1 MLRSFLTFMK
11 ELGETFIGALRQ
23 ESKPHLAVLFALV
36 AFGVVVRIWF
46 LSGPMRYDEAFT
58 VVHYASKPL
67 HVGLTD
73 YYTNNHLFHTFLVR
87 MAYLALGNK
96 PWVVRLPAFFAGAL
110 LVPAAY
116 LVGRLFYNKHTGL
129 LAAAVVA
136 SSSVLTQ
143 YSVSARG
150 YSLICLLF
158 FLLLAL
164 SVYLIRTSSKGAWL
178 LFAVLSALGF
188 YTIPIM
194 LYPFGTVAV
203 WLFLSTM
210 LENLRGSRGVL
221 LKRLFVFSLLAGVL
235 TLVLYIPTFT
245 ISGFMTVVDHDV
257 YSWFV
262 ADTWSSFLENVV
274 VYAEA
279 LWEQWNRDAPVFV
292 DGALVIGFFLAL
304 LFHGRLSR
312 YRVPPILSAALWLVP
327 VVLFQRTTPPIR
339 IWLFLLPLYA
349 VTACAGLSVFF
360 VSLERRFGKNAA
372 AAAAGVAVLLSL
384 WTGYHVITEKT
395 VIHAAG
401 TVEDAEEITLFLKD
415 YLRPGD
421 KVMALGGAISLIQY
435 YSMLH
440 DVPLEHFSLE
450 DEFGDRV
457 LVLLNESWERG
468 ENAARRMGSTVEEK
482 FGTVF
487 PNYTPPR
494 MVRRYRD
501 ATLYEIYRL
510 VPSRT
515 APEQFPAGK

>member
-23 ESKPHLAVLFALV
+23 ESRLHLAALFGLVLLA
-36 AFGVVVRIWF
+36 VVVRAWF

-87 MAYLALGNK
+87 MTYCALGNK
-96 PWVVRLPAFFAGAL
+96 PWVVRLPAFFAGVL

-150 YSLICLLF
+150 YSLICLFF

-164 SVYLIRTSSKGAWL
+164 SVYLIHSSSKGAWL

-194 LYPFGTVAV
+194 LYPFGIVAV
-203 WLFLSTM
+203 WLLLSIIF
-210 LENLRGSRGVL
+210 ENPRESRSVL

-235 TLVLYIPTFT
+235 TLALYIPTFT
-245 ISGFMTVVDHDV
+245 ISGFMTVVNHDV

-262 ADTWSSFLENVV
+262 ADTWSSFLEKAV

-312 YRVPPILSAALWLVP
+312 HRVPLVLSAVLWLAP
-327 VVLFQRTTPPIR
+327 VILVQRTTPPIR
-339 IWLFLLPLYA
+339 IWLFLLPLYT
-349 VTACAGLSVFF
+349 VTACAGLSVFLGL
-360 VSLERRFGKNAA
+360 LERRRGEFAA
-372 AAAAGVAVLLSL
+372 AAVAALLSL
-384 WTGYHVITEKT
+384 CTGYHVITGRT

-440 DVPLEHFSLE
+440 DVPIEHFSLE
-450 DEFGDRV
+450 GEFGDRV

-501 ATLYEIYRL
+501 ATLYEIYRI

-515 APEQFPAGK
+515 APEQSAAGK